1 MIPKPSKTSFPIS
14 CYLYIN
20 FKSVHMNFLK
30 LIVICFVSAISL
42 SLYSQDF
49 NGGVLGGINATQVY
63 GDSFS
68 GPNKAG
74 LYLGVFVNRYFSNRS
89 SIQLEL
95 DYIQKGSR
103 KNPDAST
110 GDYNTYLLRLNYI
123 ELPVMYKYDFAE
135 KGTLEGGL
143 TLGVLVNSYEEANG
157 STDVS
162 GDDFNSIDFGANIGI
177 YYTLVENLRI
187 NMRISTSIIPIRDH
201 SSGQTY
207 GLNQGQYNQG
217 IAFILYYIIPGLSR

>member
-1 MIPKPSKTSFPIS
+1 
-14 CYLYIN
+14 
-20 FKSVHMNFLK
+20 MNFFK
-30 LIVICFVSAISL
+30 IIVISISL
-42 SLYSQDF
+42 VFSSSIYSQDF

-74 LYLGVFVNRYFSNRS
+74 LYLGVFVNRYFSKRS

-110 GDYNTYLLRLNYI
+110 GDYGSYLLRLNYI
-123 ELPVMYKYDFAE
+123 ELPVLYKYDFAE
-135 KGTLEGGL
+135 KGTLEAGL

-162 GDDFNSIDFGANIGI
+162 GEDFNSLDFGADIGI
-177 YYTLVENLRI
+177 YYTLVKNLRI
-187 NMRISTSIIPIRDH
+187 NLRISSSIIPIRPH

-207 GLNQGQYNQG
+207 RLNGGQYNQG

>member
-1 MIPKPSKTSFPIS
+1 
-14 CYLYIN
+14 
-20 FKSVHMNFLK
+20 MNFFK
-30 LIVICFVSAISL
+30 VSVISIMLVFSL
-42 SLYSQDF
+42 SIYSQDF
-49 NGGVLGGINATQVY
+49 NGGVLGGINATQVF

-74 LYLGVFVNRYFSNRS
+74 LYLGVFVNRYFSKRS

-110 GDYNTYLLRLNYI
+110 GDYNSYLLRLNYI
-123 ELPVMYKYDFAE
+123 ELPVLYKYDFAE
-135 KGTLEGGL
+135 KGTLEAGL

-162 GDDFNSIDFGANIGI
+162 GAEFNSIDFGADLGI
-177 YYTLVENLRI
+177 YYTIVKSLRI
-187 NMRISTSIIPIRDH
+187 NMRISSSILPIRPH

-207 GLNQGQYNQG
+207 RLNGGQYNQG
-217 IAFILYYIIPGLSR
+217 IAFILHYIIPGLSR